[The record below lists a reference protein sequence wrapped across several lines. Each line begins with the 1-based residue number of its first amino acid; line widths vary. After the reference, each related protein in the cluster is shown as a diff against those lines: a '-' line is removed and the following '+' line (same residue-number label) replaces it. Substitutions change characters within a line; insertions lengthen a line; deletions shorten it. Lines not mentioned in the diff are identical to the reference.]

1 MRAVRGPVPRSGD
14 VVVLDVADL
23 FAGRTEHD
31 KKAYQGAGK
40 ASGEANGVATHDET
54 EELTEALLSGWWTS
68 ATRIGKFEGHPDR
81 RRRPGP
87 GLSSHSSGSPN
98 NPASQNTAS
107 QNALSRNSV
116 SPGETRPHGATEPG
130 AEAIDGSDVRARTSA
145 LSAALSASP
154 YFRGSPELAAAEAR
168 ALSRYLTDLK
178 LRHEVRDRTQAA
190 ILPDTKVVVGHGIGA
205 LIAYEALCALS
216 DAVSVTF
223 VSLGAAM
230 CGPQQVFTRLEP
242 APRNEQGHWPAAIR
256 RWFNVV
262 AHSDPTAMI
271 APQLTERFG
280 PGIEDEVIEIK
291 TSCGDLQPY
300 LLDRATGR
308 ALATGLV
315 G

>member
-1 MRAVRGPVPRSGD
+1 VQRVVTALSSSVRAVRGPVPRSGD
-14 VVVLDVADL
+14 VALLDFADL
-23 FAGRTEHD
+23 FADRENAPAD
-31 KKAYQGAGK
+31 
-40 ASGEANGVATHDET
+40 VD
-54 EELTEALLSGWWTS
+54 ELTEALLRCWWTS
-68 ATRIGKFEGHPDR
+68 ATRIGTFEPHPDR
-81 RRRPGP
+81 RRKPAQN
-87 GLSSHSSGSPN
+87 HS
-98 NPASQNTAS
+98 A
-107 QNALSRNSV
+107 
-116 SPGETRPHGATEPG
+116 PG
-130 AEAIDGSDVRARTSA
+130 AADGIDGSRGAAEIATLSSA
-145 LSAALSASP
+145 LGAST
-154 YFRGSPELAAAEAR
+154 YFRGSPEVAGAEAR

-190 ILPDTKVVVGHGIGA
+190 ILPDTKVVVGHGLGA

-223 VSLGAAM
+223 VSLSAAM
-230 CGPQQVFTRLEP
+230 CGPEEVFARLEP

-308 ALATGLV
+308 ALATGLT